1 MFYKEIVVTV
11 HYNNINVVA
20 AALSDIAVTVLR
32 GMSSNTWQYL
42 LYLLST
48 NCSGKHREETAT
60 VHHSS
65 IN

>member
-11 HYNNINVVA
+11 HYNNINVAA
-20 AALSDIAVTVLR
+20 AALLDIAVTVLR

-48 NCSGKHREETAT
+48 NCCSAVVRHTPSG
-60 VHHSS
+60 